1 MKTLKIIS
9 YNLHG
14 IQTNDEWR
22 FGKIAYEL
30 SKHETDICGFQEVI
44 NGYGIEDT
52 SYQVAHHMKNI
63 TGLPYTTH
71 WLFCHY
77 FNDIYPEGLS
87 IMSHYPMINPVRI
100 DLNENLSCKV
110 KPLLTRF
117 ALSAEIDIDGKK
129 ILFTSLHL
137 DHHKDRNLRA
147 SQAEKLL
154 LELGNFYDTEQYI
167 CSIITG
173 DFNDLDTSPC
183 IKYFEE
189 QGYKDSYRTVNKKGG
204 NTFYSGK
211 PTVRIDFIMIK
222 GDVDIV
228 KSELILYDSSLSDH
242 VGIVTT
248 INIAEPEEAK
258 EPAEEQEKEEIKAE
272 EPEEKKAEE
281 PEEKKAEEPEEKK
294 AEEPEEE
301 A

>member
-1 MKTLKIIS
+1 MKTLKIVS

-30 SKHETDICGFQEVI
+30 SQHETDICGFQEVI

-87 IMSHYPMINPVRI
+87 IMSHHPMVNPVRI
-100 DLNENLSCKV
+100 DLNENLSCKA

-117 ALSAEIDIDGKK
+117 ALSAEINIDGKK
-129 ILFTSLHL
+129 LLFTSLHL
-137 DHHKDRNLRA
+137 DHHKDRILRT

-189 QGYKDSYRTVNKKGG
+189 QGYKDSYRAVNKKGG

-242 VGIVTT
+242 VGIATT
-248 INIAEPEEAK
+248 INIAEPAEEAK
-258 EPAEEQEKEEIKAE
+258 EPEKEEL
-272 EPEEKKAEE
+272 PEEKKEE
-281 PEEKKAEEPEEKK
+281 AAEEKKEEVAEEEKSEEKK
-294 AEEPEEE
+294 EAEE

>member
-1 MKTLKIIS
+1 MKTLKIVS

-129 ILFTSLHL
+129 LLFTSLHL

-154 LELGNFYDTEQYI
+154 LELGNFYDTEQYV

-189 QGYKDSYRTVNKKGG
+189 QGYKDSYRAVNKKGG

-242 VGIVTT
+242 VGILTT
-248 INIAEPEEAK
+248 INIAEKEDSTIEEIK
-258 EPAEEQEKEEIKAE
+258 EDSEKEEK
-272 EPEEKKAEE
+272 PS
-281 PEEKKAEEPEEKK
+281 
-294 AEEPEEE
+294 EEE
-301 A
+301 ECEKEENPLEEQVKEEDIKNKE

>member
-1 MKTLKIIS
+1 MKTLKIVS

-30 SKHETDICGFQEVI
+30 SQHETDICGFQEVI

-87 IMSHYPMINPVRI
+87 IMSHHPMVNPVRI
-100 DLNENLSCKV
+100 DLNENLSCKA

-129 ILFTSLHL
+129 LLFTSLHL

-154 LELGNFYDTEQYI
+154 LELGNFYDTEQYV

-189 QGYKDSYRTVNKKGG
+189 QGYKDSYRAVNKKGG

-242 VGIVTT
+242 VGILTT
-248 INIAEPEEAK
+248 INIAEKEDSTIEEIK
-258 EPAEEQEKEEIKAE
+258 EDSEKEEK
-272 EPEEKKAEE
+272 PS
-281 PEEKKAEEPEEKK
+281 
-294 AEEPEEE
+294 EEE
-301 A
+301 ECEKEENPLEEQVKEEDIKNKE